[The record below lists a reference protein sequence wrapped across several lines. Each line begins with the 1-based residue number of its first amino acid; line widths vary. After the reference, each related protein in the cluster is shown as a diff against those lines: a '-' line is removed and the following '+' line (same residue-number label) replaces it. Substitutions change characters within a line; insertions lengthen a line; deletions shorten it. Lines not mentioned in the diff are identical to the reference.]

1 MVLRSLHSRLEFHC
15 KFFVLL
21 SNRCLSTGGMT
32 EQIYFQLI
40 GDASL
45 LNDSTDYLRRAWA
58 PIFHQQQNRPL
69 FPNRYLDSL
78 NPSLL
83 QSVRVIMKLKLLFWK
98 MVFVL
103 HQKTDMENFLLLEV
117 QLVLGFLVCLNHSLR
132 NVIFVFFH
140 SCNWFR
146 LKIWSCVS

>member
-1 MVLRSLHSRLEFHC
+1 
-15 KFFVLL
+15 
-21 SNRCLSTGGMT
+21 
-32 EQIYFQLI
+32 
-40 GDASL
+40 
-45 LNDSTDYLRRAWA
+45 
-58 PIFHQQQNRPL
+58 
-69 FPNRYLDSL
+69 
-78 NPSLL
+78 
-83 QSVRVIMKLKLLFWK
+83 
-98 MVFVL
+98 VL